1 MDNTK
6 IKGFVKERD
15 REKRFPARGTF
26 GLPVLEHVIKA
37 MKKGEITKGQN
48 RTEWDW
54 CMRRQSS

>member
-37 MKKGEITKGQN
+37 MKKAEITKGQN

-54 CMRRQSS
+54 WMR